1 MVGLKGYIAILL
13 GWLGLLSISLAADA
27 PATSSVETETVAP
40 APPQATATGA
50 EPPKVQTPATTASV
64 SIKPS
69 DAAEEANLPPPPN
82 FTNSQSP
89 CTSLPA
95 RSPHLA
101 MSAKTKTGERY
112 YRVSLGCI
120 PFTLEGELLD
130 EKSQAALDEAVA
142 FLLGREDI
150 IRIYIDMATFGM
162 DDRDLETRFR
172 QQAFAVKKYLTH
184 KGVYSHLKSNRD
196 EQFPPFFDDEK
207 ERLKAKLAAQQPK
220 PAAPKTAAAPTA
232 QPRKDIS
239 RDYTFAVNRSEM
251 LYYDDTPTLYRQ
263 DPRGGFQFVPLDS
276 VYFPHDGDALSA
288 RAKATLD
295 IIADY
300 VQSHPETDRLII
312 KGNADEAG
320 TEKYNYRLTDRRA
333 DAVREYLIAK
343 GVSAVLVELLSAGE
357 ADPVDENW
365 NRPGRAR
372 NRRVEL
378 FLVQRLPIQVSQSSA
393 PAATTP
399 EPTPEPDNSAP
410 Q

>member
-1 MVGLKGYIAILL
+1 MAGRKTYIAILIGSL
-13 GWLGLLSISLAADA
+13 GGLNVGAVAAQTADA
-27 PATSSVETETVAP
+27 PVIAP
-40 APPQATATGA
+40 APPQAPLTATA
-50 EPPKVQTPATTASV
+50 PAATATAPTTTASV
-64 SIKPS
+64 SVKPTEP
-69 DAAEEANLPPPPN
+69 DDEPDLPAPPT

-120 PFTLEGELLD
+120 PFTFEGELLD
-130 EKSQAALDEAVA
+130 EKAQAALDEAVA
-142 FLLGREDI
+142 FVLAREDV
-150 IRIYIDMATFGM
+150 IRIFIDMATFGM
-162 DDRDLETRFR
+162 DDPDLETRFR

-184 KGVYSHLKSNRD
+184 KGVFSHLQGNRD
-196 EQFPPFFDDEK
+196 EEFPPYFEDQK
-207 ERLKAKLAAQQPK
+207 QRLKAQAAQPAK
-220 PAAPKTAAAPTA
+220 PAAEPKKAAAAPA

-239 RDYTFAVNRSEM
+239 RDYTFAVNRSET
-251 LYYDDTPTLYRQ
+251 LYYDDAPVLYRK

-276 VYFPHDGDALSA
+276 IYFPHDGDALND

-295 IIADY
+295 IIAEY
-300 VQSHPETDRLII
+300 VQRHPETDRLII
-312 KGNADEAG
+312 KGNADQAG
-320 TEKYNYRLTDRRA
+320 TQKYNYRLTDRRA

-343 GVSAVLVELLSAGE
+343 GVSAVLVELISAGE

-378 FLVQRLPIQVSQSSA
+378 YLVQRLPMQVSQTRA
-393 PAATTP
+393 PAAAQANDLTS
-399 EPTPEPDNSAP
+399 EPTAP
-410 Q
+410 